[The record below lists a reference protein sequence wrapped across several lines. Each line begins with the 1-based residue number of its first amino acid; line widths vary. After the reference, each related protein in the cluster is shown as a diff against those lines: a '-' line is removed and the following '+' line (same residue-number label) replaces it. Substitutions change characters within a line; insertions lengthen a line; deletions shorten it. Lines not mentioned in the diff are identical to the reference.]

1 MTQDDDAPQG
11 FQGLPA
17 LPAII
22 ELQQRD
28 QWVARTME
36 KHPIDANKP
45 LGFSRASVSNPS
57 TWASYEQAEQLAMA
71 KGYPGVGYVLNGDY
85 AGFDLDKQR
94 SSIDG
99 EWSDLAKEVL
109 ALAETYTEV
118 SPSGLG
124 LRLFARDPVDKAI
137 KANPIGVE
145 IYSTGRYLTVTGNH
159 VPGTPTSIKPAP
171 KTLALLL
178 ERYEAFR
185 AEREAAADLAPSSA
199 VQVIGTGFF
208 RAVNEM
214 ALQRCGD
221 WVPDIF
227 GSAAKYQPATGAWRV
242 SSRFLGR
249 DLEED
254 LSISPLGI
262 KDWGVAD
269 MGDPRGGARTAITLV
284 MDFLRI
290 PKPADAA
297 FYLCKRMGVT
307 PESLGWEVR
316 SSGSLSHGQDI
327 AKALLA
333 ENKNRDGVESVPS
346 PLQWINDVEAVI
358 DTPYLIK
365 GLLDRDTV
373 SCVYGPSNSGK
384 TFFVLDLAYH
394 IAAGMPWR
402 GQRVQEAGVLYVAG
416 EGGNGIRN
424 RMAALNRTH
433 GVLDVPL
440 ALRTAALDLFQSKQD
455 IEHLLKIAKEV
466 GERMPIGMIVVD
478 TLARAMAGG
487 DENDT
492 ADMNAFV
499 ANIGAIREITQ
510 AHILIVHHSGKD
522 AARGARGSNALLGAI
537 DTEVAI
543 AVDEDG
549 SRKAVVI
556 KQRDHASGAEYP
568 FELKPVE
575 LGIDKD
581 GDPVTTC
588 VVDVAD
594 AAPKENGKG
603 LEKHKAYPSAITRV
617 AMFEAIQEA
626 WNLANPLSFGKG
638 GAIAQERY
646 APRVLSKKFGMPPG
660 VVQTCIQA
668 WIDDGLLQVE
678 TISKNLKKRGLQ
690 VLRLPIEWE
699 AEAVQDKA
707 NPLRKLGVSSGRG
720 GLK

>member
-297 FYLCKRMGVT
+297 FYLCKRMGVM

-333 ENKNRDGVESVPS
+333 ENKNQVDQKKFLEWQGDLKPV
-346 PLQWINDVEAVI
+346 IN
-358 DTPYLIK
+358 TPYLIK
-365 GLLDRDTV
+365 GLIDRGTMSV
-373 SCVYGPSNSGK
+373 VYGPSNSGK

-394 IAAGMPWR
+394 IASGMPWR
-402 GQRVQEAGVLYVAG
+402 GIRVHGAGVLYLAA
-416 EGGNGIRN
+416 EGGNGVIN
-424 RMAALNRTH
+424 RMTALTIEH
-433 GVLDVPL
+433 GVLDTPL
-440 ALRTAALDLFQSKQD
+440 ALRRASLDLFQSKPD
-455 IEHLLKIAKEV
+455 IEHLLALTKEA
-466 GERMPIGMIVVD
+466 EEKAPIGLIVID
-478 TLARAMAGG
+478 TLSRVMAGG

-499 ANIGAIREITQ
+499 ANMDAIREITQ
-510 AHILIVHHSGKD
+510 AHILVVHHTGKD
-522 AARGARGSNALLGAI
+522 ATRGARGSNALLGAI
-537 DTEVAI
+537 DTEIAI
-543 AVDEDG
+543 TVDEMG

-556 KQRDHASGAEYP
+556 KQRDHANGQEYP
-568 FELKPVE
+568 FELKPIE
-575 LGIDKD
+575 LGIDED
-581 GDPVTTC
+581 GDPVSTC
-588 VVDVAD
+588 VVAVAG
-594 AAPKENGKG
+594 AAPRDNGKG
-603 LEKHKAYPSAITRV
+603 LEKQKGYPSAISRV
-617 AMFEAIQEA
+617 AMFAAMQEA
-626 WNLANPLSFGKG
+626 WNIGNPLSFGR
-638 GAIAQERY
+638 GAAITQERY
-646 APRVLSKKFGMPPG
+646 APRVLSKLFGVVPG
-660 VVQTCIQA
+660 VAEACIRA

-678 TISKNLKKRGLQ
+678 TVNKNTKKKGLQ
-690 VLRLPIEWE
+690 VLRTPIEWE
-699 AEAVQDKA
+699 AEAIEDRN
-707 NPLRKLGVSSGRG
+707 NPLRRFAEVAEVG
-720 GLK
+720 GLSD